1 MGYVLSARGIGPAD
15 VKVKAVVDAC
25 EPTNTWKNEI
35 IIIII
40 IIIIL
45 FI

>member
-40 IIIIL
+40 IIL